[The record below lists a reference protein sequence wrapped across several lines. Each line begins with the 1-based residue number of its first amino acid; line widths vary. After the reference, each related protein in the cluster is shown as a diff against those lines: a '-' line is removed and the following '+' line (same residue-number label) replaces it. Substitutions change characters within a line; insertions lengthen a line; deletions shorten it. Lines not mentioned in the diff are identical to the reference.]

1 MVISV
6 KLPDTEFF
14 GQTTDRTED
23 WRALAKKAR
32 YNQRELAKLIA
43 VSVRTLD
50 RYFQKERGMSSCEWL
65 GALRLLRAREL
76 LREGAAVKEAAY
88 ETGFKQVSHFSRV
101 YRKRFGQ
108 LPSQVFIEAI
118 SAYWKENLLEH
129 GLCGR
134 NEKISTL
141 GLFHFQGWPRFR
153 E

>member
-1 MVISV
+1 MESV
-6 KLPDTEFF
+6 GEESEIQPE
-14 GQTTDRTED
+14 
-23 WRALAKKAR
+23 
-32 YNQRELAKLIA
+32 ELAKLIA

-50 RYFQKERGMSSCEWL
+50 RYFQKERGMSSYEWL
-65 GALRLLRAREL
+65 GALRLLRAQEL